1 MELPATKRRE
11 EMNEKEQREKV
22 KQNHKAKHKVL
33 KCDTRGFLSST
44 GWRSKLARWVFCWI
58 LAGMGVIIEEPF

>member
-1 MELPATKRRE
+1 
-11 EMNEKEQREKV
+11 MNKKKNDEREQRKRARKRNDE
-22 KQNHKAKHKVL
+22 AKRKVL